1 VRLIQ
6 IAALIIPARRVLLYR
21 RHRKIVR
28 AAVRVA
34 LGPVPRVVLAL
45 ALVAVLALGP
55 VPRVVL
61 ALALVAVLALVS
73 GEKYGGM
80 TRPRQ
85 SNNTIYGPAHG
96 YLRYS
101 SKRAALVGVARDR

>member
-1 VRLIQ
+1 MRLIQ

-28 AAVRVA
+28 AAVRV
-34 LGPVPRVVLAL
+34 
-45 ALVAVLALGP
+45 ALGP